1 MKDALQSFRGFSSS
15 GGGSGSAMTEHWFG
29 DHESAREC
37 EKFFLLRVVHEPRA
51 MELVW
56 ERRVGV
62 WDNTRYHQ
70 EMLGLTIRTT
80 CDPGPQLG
88 EWEDASRYYRHAEE
102 PKVTAPFSGSW

>member
-1 MKDALQSFRGFSSS
+1 VTMRVR
-15 GGGSGSAMTEHWFG
+15 
-29 DHESAREC
+29 ESVRSV
-37 EKFFLLRVVHEPRA
+37 FLLRVDHELRA

-80 CDPGPQLG
+80 CDPGPHLG
-88 EWEDASRYYRHAEE
+88 EWEDASRYYRHGEE
-102 PKVTAPFSGSW
+102 PEVTAPFSGSWKAIGLACRDSFVSRHTRVRLASPCDH